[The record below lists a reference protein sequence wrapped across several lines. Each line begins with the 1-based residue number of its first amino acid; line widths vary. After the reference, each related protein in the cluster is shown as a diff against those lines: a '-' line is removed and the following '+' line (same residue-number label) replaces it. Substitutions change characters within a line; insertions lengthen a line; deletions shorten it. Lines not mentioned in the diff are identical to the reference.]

1 MTPSLSD
8 IGSGSSTVAGGSS
21 ADAAPGNNHP
31 CLACS
36 ILAEEMLPWERRI
49 LILTDPLVDP
59 HHQHSMSSAGL
70 VYKSTCATCG
80 TINEI
85 KLIRCE
91 FIISISSYCL
101 ICI

>member
-36 ILAEEMLPWERRI
+36 ILAEEMLPFERRI
-49 LILTDPLVDP
+49 LLMDPLVDP